1 VASALGRALGKDQD
15 ANHNGHC
22 KHAGSRVPADRHAS
36 LRHRFVEQVAR
47 HRAQRAGQDEGG
59 PEEPG
64 LGDGGEEVQTS
75 HHHQRSAEHRNA
87 TQVAQ
92 SRIIAAQSPSAV
104 PSVWENMMVTQ

>member
-1 VASALGRALGKDQD
+1 
-15 ANHNGHC
+15 
-22 KHAGSRVPADRHAS
+22 
-36 LRHRFVEQVAR
+36 
-47 HRAQRAGQDEGG
+47 
-59 PEEPG
+59 
-64 LGDGGEEVQTS
+64 VQTS